1 MSDYNT
7 YSVQSDSTFVLSY
20 SLYL

>member
-1 MSDYNT
+1 MKVYNT